1 LIVPNLPYFAEA
13 GNIRHFK
20 QRRKACLKCLKDLK
34 MTSEKAALLENTV
47 SRNNGRFSAFS

>member
-20 QRRKACLKCLKDLK
+20 QRRKAYLKDLE